1 MQLSTNAQILFSLD
15 IFLDTIMSIGH
26 GEYLFS
32 LHGNLSQCSVSQN
45 CFAFPLK
52 KVKTVK
58 PGSAAEAAGLQPSDF
73 ILRINGQTVFHQEP
87 KDVER
92 LINNSG
98 FSLLLDIER

>member
-1 MQLSTNAQILFSLD
+1 MNICFRYTGICRNVASHKIVLLS
-15 IFLDTIMSIGH
+15 
-26 GEYLFS
+26 
-32 LHGNLSQCSVSQN
+32 
-45 CFAFPLK
+45 LK